1 MENYINQIL
10 NKTFLEHYG
19 LHEALISENPLV
31 ATSALRIFL
40 KLTGLRESF
49 VIKNLQEISKLELN
63 STDSKSSEGID

>member
-19 LHEALISENPLV
+19 LQDALISENVLV
-31 ATSALRIFL
+31 ANVALKVLL

-49 VIKNLQEISKLELN
+49 VIENLQEISKLELN
-63 STDSKSSEGID
+63 NGWQQ